1 MRNINI
7 TEATKKA
14 LQSGRGITRPD
25 FIKNTKYGLW
35 FLPTKSTLGYLII
48 DNKEITP
55 LWQPSAND
63 IIANDWIV
71 YG

>member
-1 MRNINI
+1 MNI

-14 LQSGRGITRPD
+14 VQSGRGITRPE

-55 LWQPSAND
+55 LWQPSADD

>member
-1 MRNINI
+1 MNI

-14 LQSGRGITRPD
+14 LQSGRGITRPE

>member
-1 MRNINI
+1 MNI

-14 LQSGRGITRPD
+14 LQSGRGITRPEL
-25 FIKNTKYGLW
+25 IKNTKYGLW

>member
-1 MRNINI
+1 VRNINI

-14 LQSGRGITRPD
+14 LQSGRGITRPE

>member
-1 MRNINI
+1 VRNINI